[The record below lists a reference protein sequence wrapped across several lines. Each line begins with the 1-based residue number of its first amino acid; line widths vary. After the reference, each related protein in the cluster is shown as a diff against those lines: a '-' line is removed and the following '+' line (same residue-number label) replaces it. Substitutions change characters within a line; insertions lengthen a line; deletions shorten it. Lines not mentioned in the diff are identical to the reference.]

1 MMQPSAVA
9 TRETDSHLAAR
20 RVEWPGGGHS
30 NLPAEIRFCG
40 HACMASTA
48 RDSNQP
54 EQGKIILKITQ
65 RTHAALETWEIA
77 VPASVKAFVRIR
89 VTKL

>member
-1 MMQPSAVA
+1 
-9 TRETDSHLAAR
+9 
-20 RVEWPGGGHS
+20 
-30 NLPAEIRFCG
+30 
-40 HACMASTA
+40 MASNA